1 MFQGYLKDPE
11 KSAEAIDRD
20 GWLHTGDVGKWL
32 PVNSA
37 FLNCLRVY
45 LGLSRLGELVRACL
59 DAKFGHV

>member
-37 FLNCLRVY
+37 FNCLRVY